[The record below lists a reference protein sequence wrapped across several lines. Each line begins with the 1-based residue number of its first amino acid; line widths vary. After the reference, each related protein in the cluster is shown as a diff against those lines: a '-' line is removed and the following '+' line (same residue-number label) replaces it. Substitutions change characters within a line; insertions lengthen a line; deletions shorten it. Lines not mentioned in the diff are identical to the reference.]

1 MLFKVDLRPHM
12 PSYSRSRWLKYA
24 ALLLVALLAGAC
36 GLSDDDT
43 DSAIDTVRIAART
56 DVPAGTKIV
65 IAEQN
70 STQSLPWNLANAGK
84 DTSYEIEFAD
94 FNGGAAVIEALRSG
108 AADVGSIGEAP
119 VPIAVDSGVT
129 DLVTVG
135 LQANPGTS
143 GGYYLVAKPNS
154 GVTKIE
160 DLRGKRVA
168 YPPGSGRHMITAAL
182 LKQHGLDLRTD
193 VQPVELAGAEV
204 VPTFAAG
211 AVDAAIVLGNQY
223 FQLGEP
229 PILGDGKGIN
239 TGIQS
244 LIVHKDVLDNPAKVA
259 AIGDYVGRA
268 AAANNWKDTHAERWI
283 NEYYVKQQGITF
295 DQGKKLYDEDGLAP
309 YYPIDA
315 GSTALFQT
323 VADGLF
329 DTGTT
334 KTKVDVKPYVDG
346 RYNDI
351 VNAQNELDGV
361 KPKSLKS

>member
-1 MLFKVDLRPHM
+1 MSYLPRP
-12 PSYSRSRWLKYA
+12 RWKLP
-24 ALLLVALLAGAC
+24 ALLAVSLLAAAC
-36 GLSDDDT
+36 GLSDDQAST
-43 DSAIDTVRIAART
+43 AIDSVKVAAKT
-56 DVPAGTKIV
+56 DVPPGTKLV
-65 IAEQN
+65 VAEQN
-70 STQSLPWNLANAGK
+70 ATQSLPWNLANAGK
-84 DTSYEIEFAD
+84 EAPYAVEFAD
-94 FNGGAAVIEALRSG
+94 FSGGSAVIEALRSG

-129 DLVTVG
+129 DLVTIG

-143 GGYYLVAKPNS
+143 GGYFLVAKPGS

-160 DLRGKRVA
+160 DLRGRRVA

-182 LKQHGLDLRTD
+182 LKQHGLDLKHD

-223 FQLGEP
+223 YQLGEP
-229 PILGDGKGIN
+229 PILGDGTGIN

-244 LIVHKDVLDNPAKVA
+244 LIVRKDVLDDPVKAA

-268 AAANNWKDTHAERWI
+268 IAANNWKDSHADQWI

-295 DQGKKLYDEDGLAP
+295 DQGKKLYEEDGVAS
-309 YYPIDA
+309 YYPIDTA
-315 GSTALFQT
+315 STALFQT
-323 VADGLF
+323 VADGLY

-334 KTKVDVKPYVDG
+334 KTHVDLNPYVDG
-346 RYNDI
+346 RYNSI
-351 VNAQNELDGV
+351 VKAQNELDGV
-361 KPKSLKS
+361 TPKPINS

>member
-1 MLFKVDLRPHM
+1 MAI
-12 PSYSRSRWLKYA
+12 S
-24 ALLLVALLAGAC
+24 LAIAGC
-36 GLSDDDT
+36 GLSNDEAGD
-43 DSAIDTVRIAART
+43 AIDSVKIAAKT
-56 DVPAGTKIV
+56 DVPAGTKLIV
-65 IAEQN
+65 AEQN
-70 STQSLPWNLANAGK
+70 DTQSLPWNLSNAGK
-84 DTSYEIEFAD
+84 DAPYSVEFAD
-94 FNGGAAVIEALRSG
+94 FSGGSAVIEALRSG

-143 GGYYLVAKPNS
+143 GGYFLVAKPNS
-154 GVTKIE
+154 GITTIE

-182 LKQHGLDLRTD
+182 LKQHGLDLKHD
-193 VQPVELAGAEV
+193 VQPVELAGSEV

-223 FQLGEP
+223 YQLGEP
-229 PILGDGKGIN
+229 PILGDGTGIN

-244 LIVHKDVLDNPAKVA
+244 VIVRKDILDNPAKAA

-268 AAANNWKDTHAERWI
+268 VAANNWKDAHVDQWI

-295 DQGKKLYDEDGLAP
+295 DQGKKLYEEDGLAA
-309 YYPIDA
+309 YYPIDIA
-315 GSTALFQT
+315 STGLFQK
-323 VADGLF
+323 VADGLY

-334 KTKVDVKPYVDG
+334 KTHVQVKPYVDG

-351 VNAQNELDGV
+351 VNAQNQLDGV
-361 KPKSLKS
+361 TPKPINA

>member
-1 MLFKVDLRPHM
+1 M
-12 PSYSRSRWLKYA
+12 
-24 ALLLVALLAGAC
+24 ALLLIPLLLSAC
-36 GLSDDDT
+36 GLSDDEADT
-43 DSAIDTVRIAART
+43 AIDTVKIAART
-56 DVPAGTKIV
+56 EVPAGTKLV

-70 STQSLPWNLANAGK
+70 GTQSLPWNLANAGQG
-84 DTSYEIEFAD
+84 TPYEVDFAD
-94 FNGGAAVIEALRSG
+94 FSGGAAVIEALRSG

-143 GGYYLVAKPNS
+143 GGYYLVARPGS
-154 GVTKIE
+154 GVKTIE

-168 YPPGSGRHMITAAL
+168 YPPGSGRHMVTAGL
-182 LKQHGLDLRTD
+182 LKRHGLDLRTD

-223 FQLGEP
+223 YQLGEP

-239 TGIQS
+239 TGIQT
-244 LIVHKDVLDNPAKVA
+244 LIVRRDVLDDPAKAA

-268 AAANNWKDTHAERWI
+268 VAANNWKDTHSDQWI
-283 NEYYVKQQGITF
+283 DQYYVKVQGITF
-295 DQGKKLYDEDGLAP
+295 EQGRKLYDEDGIAS
-309 YYPIDA
+309 YYPIDEQ
-315 GSTALFQT
+315 STALFQT
-323 VADGLF
+323 VADGLHE
-329 DTGTT
+329 TGTI
-334 KTKVDVKPYVDG
+334 KGRVDVKPYVDG

-351 VNAQNELDGV
+351 VTAQNELDGV
-361 KPKSLKS
+361 TPKSLKS

>member
-1 MLFKVDLRPHM
+1 MRMAHVFSLADWR
-12 PSYSRSRWLKYA
+12 RRCA
-24 ALLLVALLAGAC
+24 AMLLVPLLATAC
-36 GLSDDDT
+36 GLSDDDA
-43 DSAIDTVRIAART
+43 DKAIDTVRIAT
-56 DVPAGTKIV
+56 NGEVPAGTKLV
-65 IAEQN
+65 VAEQN
-70 STQSLPWNLANAGK
+70 ATQSLPWNLANAGQ
-84 DTSYEIEFAD
+84 DTPYRVEFAD
-94 FNGGAAVIEALRSG
+94 FSGGAAVIEALRSG

-143 GGYYLVAKPNS
+143 GGYYLVARPDS
-154 GVTKIE
+154 GITAIE
-160 DLRGKRVA
+160 QLRGKRVA

-182 LKQHGLDLRTD
+182 LRQHGLDLRTD

-223 FQLGEP
+223 YQLGEP
-229 PILGDGKGIN
+229 PILGDGTGIN
-239 TGIQS
+239 TGIQT
-244 LIVHKDVLDNPAKVA
+244 LIVRRDILDDPAKVS

-268 AAANNWKDTHAERWI
+268 VAANNWKDTNPEDWI
-283 NEYYVKQQGITF
+283 NAYYVKQQGITF
-295 DQGKKLYDEDGLAP
+295 DQGKRLYDEDGVAS

-315 GSTALFQT
+315 ASTALFQT
-323 VADGLF
+323 VADGLH

-334 KTKVDVKPYVDG
+334 KSHVDVKPYVDG

-351 VNAQNELDGV
+351 VNAQNQLDKV
-361 KPKSLKS
+361 TPKSLAS

>member
-1 MLFKVDLRPHM
+1 MHKD
-12 PSYSRSRWLKYA
+12 RSRWKIA
-24 ALLLVALLAGAC
+24 ALLAIPIIASAC
-36 GLSDDDT
+36 GLSDDDAGG
-43 DSAIDTVRIAART
+43 AIDSVRIAAKT

-65 IAEQN
+65 VAEQN
-70 STQSLPWNLANAGK
+70 ATQSLPWNLADAGR
-84 DTSYEIEFAD
+84 DAPYEVEFAD
-94 FNGGAAVIEALRSG
+94 FSGGAAVIEALRSG

-119 VPIAVDSGVT
+119 VPIAVDNGVT
-129 DLVTVG
+129 DLVTIG

-143 GGYYLVAKPNS
+143 GGYFLVARPNS
-154 GVTKIE
+154 GVTRIE

-182 LKQHGLDLRTD
+182 LKQRGLDLRHD

-223 FQLGEP
+223 YQLGEP

-244 LIVHKDVLDNPAKVA
+244 LIVRKDVLNDPAKAA

-268 AAANNWKDTHAERWI
+268 VAANNWKDTHADEWI

-295 DQGKKLYDEDGLAP
+295 DQGKKLYDEDGIAS

-315 GSTALFQT
+315 NSTALFQT
-323 VADGLF
+323 VADGLHE
-329 DTGTT
+329 TGTT
-334 KTKVDVKPYVDG
+334 KTLVDLKPYVDG

-351 VNAQNELDGV
+351 VNAQNQLDGV
-361 KPKSLKS
+361 TPKPLKS

>member
-1 MLFKVDLRPHM
+1 MSYFPRLRWKLPAVLAV
-12 PSYSRSRWLKYA
+12 S
-24 ALLLVALLAGAC
+24 LLMAAC
-36 GLSDDDT
+36 GLSDDHAST
-43 DSAIDTVRIAART
+43 AIDSVKIAAKT
-56 DVPAGTKIV
+56 DVPPGTKLV
-65 IAEQN
+65 VAEQN
-70 STQSLPWNLANAGK
+70 ATQSLPWNLANAGK
-84 DTSYEIEFAD
+84 DAPYGVEFAD
-94 FNGGAAVIEALRSG
+94 FSGGSAVIEALRSG

-129 DLVTVG
+129 DLVTIG

-143 GGYYLVAKPNS
+143 GGYFLVAKPGS

-160 DLRGKRVA
+160 ELRGKRVA

-182 LKQHGLDLRTD
+182 LKQHGLDLKKD

-223 FQLGEP
+223 YQLGEP
-229 PILGDGKGIN
+229 PILGDGTGIN

-244 LIVHKDVLDNPAKVA
+244 LIVRKDVLDDPVKAA

-268 AAANNWKDTHAERWI
+268 IAANNWKDSHADQWI

-295 DQGKKLYDEDGLAP
+295 DQGKNLYEEDGVAS
-309 YYPIDA
+309 YYPIDTA
-315 GSTALFQT
+315 STALFQT
-323 VADGLF
+323 VADGLY

-334 KTKVDVKPYVDG
+334 KTHVDLKPYVDG
-346 RYNDI
+346 RYNSI
-351 VNAQNELDGV
+351 VKAQNELDGV
-361 KPKSLKS
+361 TPKPINS

>member
-1 MLFKVDLRPHM
+1 M
-12 PSYSRSRWLKYA
+12 PTPFRSRWK
-24 ALLLVALLAGAC
+24 VTALLAVSLLAAGC

-43 DSAIDTVRIAART
+43 DTAIDSVSIATNAE
-56 DVPAGTKIV
+56 VPAGTKLV
-65 IAEQN
+65 VAEQN
-70 STQSLPWNLANAGK
+70 ATQSLPWNLANAGK
-84 DTSYEIEFAD
+84 DAPYGVEFAD
-94 FNGGAAVIEALRSG
+94 FSGGSAVIEALRSG
-108 AADVGSIGEAP
+108 AADIGSIGEAP

-129 DLVTVG
+129 DLVTIG

-143 GGYYLVAKPNS
+143 GGYYLVARPGS
-154 GVTKIE
+154 GVTTIE

-168 YPPGSGRHMITAAL
+168 YPPGSGRHMVTAAL
-182 LKQHGLDLRTD
+182 LKQHGLDLKTD

-223 FQLGEP
+223 YQLGEP

-244 LIVHKDVLDNPAKVA
+244 LIVRRDVLDDPAKVA

-268 AAANNWKDTHAERWI
+268 VAANNWKDTHADEWI

-295 DQGKKLYDEDGLAP
+295 DQGRKLYDEDGIAS
-309 YYPIDA
+309 YYPIEEA
-315 GSTALFQT
+315 STGLFQT
-323 VADGLF
+323 VADGLY

-334 KTKVDVKPYVDG
+334 KTRVDVAPYVDG

-351 VNAQNELDGV
+351 VNAQNELDSV
-361 KPKSLKS
+361 QPKPINS

>member
-1 MLFKVDLRPHM
+1 MKPIARLQWKLPAVLM
-12 PSYSRSRWLKYA
+12 IS
-24 ALLLVALLAGAC
+24 LVVAAC
-36 GLSDDDT
+36 GLSDDKADT
-43 DSAIDTVRIAART
+43 AIDSVRIASKA
-56 DVPAGTKIV
+56 DVPAGAKLV
-65 IAEQN
+65 VAEQN
-70 STQSLPWNLANAGK
+70 ATQSLPWNLANAGK
-84 DTSYEIEFAD
+84 DTPYGVEFAD
-94 FNGGAAVIEALRSG
+94 FSGGAAVIEALRSG
-108 AADVGSIGEAP
+108 AADIGSIGEAP

-154 GVTKIE
+154 GVTTIE
-160 DLRGKRVA
+160 DLRGRRVA

-182 LKQHGLDLRTD
+182 LKRHGLDLKHD

-223 FQLGEP
+223 YQLGEP
-229 PILGDGKGIN
+229 PILGDGTGIN

-244 LIVHKDVLDNPAKVA
+244 LIVRSDVLDDPVKAA

-268 AAANNWKDTHAERWI
+268 IAANNWKDSHADEWI

-295 DQGKKLYDEDGLAP
+295 DQGKKLYEEDGVAS

-315 GSTALFQT
+315 DSTALFQS
-323 VADGLF
+323 VADGLY

-334 KTKVDVKPYVDG
+334 KTHVNLKSYVDG

-351 VNAQNELDGV
+351 VKAQNQLDGV
-361 KPKSLKS
+361 TPKPTNS